1 MGLFIPFVTLTFI
14 FFGIFGCFHE
24 KHLRIFGVFYEKHL
38 RKLIKSIIFATKI
51 YRQIEDM
58 ERLFKRKLY
67 NRLLEW
73 KQVQNGKSAIL
84 IEGARRVGKSTLVEQ
99 FAKNEY
105 ESYILVDF
113 NEASEEVKSLFDNLM
128 NKDYIFLQLQ
138 AMYNVVL
145 KERKSVIIFDEV
157 QKCPLARQAIKYLVK
172 DGRYDYI
179 ETGSLISI
187 KKNTKDITIPS
198 EEERVTLYPMDYE
211 EFRWALGDEAS
222 VPLLHTFFEKRLP
235 LNQAHRDKMRDFR
248 LYMLIGGMPQAVK
261 TFIETN
267 NFSMVDHVK
276 RGIIKVYQEDF
287 QKLDETGRLETLFM
301 EIPSQLN
308 QTNNRYKP
316 YAVLGDV
323 DDNKLL
329 ELLKDLEDSKT
340 TLFSYHSNDPNVG
353 MSLTKD
359 ISKFKIFCAD
369 TGLFVTL
376 AFWDKDHTENIIYQK
391 LLNDK
396 LSTNMGYVYENIIAQ
411 ILTAAGNKLFYYT
424 WKKDANHNYEIDFLL
439 SRGAK
444 LHPIEVKS
452 SGYKTHKSLDAF
464 CQKFSHNIE
473 KRYLIYTKDLKQDED
488 TLLLPVYMT
497 QFL

>member
-1 MGLFIPFVTLTFI
+1 M
-14 FFGIFGCFHE
+14 
-24 KHLRIFGVFYEKHL
+24 
-38 RKLIKSIIFATKI
+38 
-51 YRQIEDM
+51 D
-58 ERLFKRKLY
+58 RLFKRKLY
-67 NRLLEW
+67 DRLLEW
-73 KQVQNGKSAIL
+73 KRVEDGKSAIL
-84 IEGARRVGKSTLVEQ
+84 VEGARRVGKSTLVEQ

-105 ESYILVDF
+105 ESYILIDF
-113 NEASEEVKSLFDNLM
+113 NEASEEVKSLFSDLM

-138 AMYNVVL
+138 AIYNVVL

-187 KKNTKDITIPS
+187 KKNTKNITIPS

-222 VPLLHTFFEKRLP
+222 VSLLRTFYEKRLP
-235 LNQAHRDKMRDFR
+235 LDKAHRDKMRDFR
-248 LYMLIGGMPQAVK
+248 LYMLVGGMPQAVNAY
-261 TFIETN
+261 IETN
-267 NFSMVDHVK
+267 NFSLVDHVK

-287 QKLDETGRLETLFM
+287 QKLDGSGRLETLFM
-301 EIPSQLN
+301 EIPSQLS

-323 DDNKLL
+323 DDDKLL
-329 ELLKDLEDSKT
+329 DFLKDLEDSKT

-396 LSTNMGYVYENIIAQ
+396 LSTNLGYVYENVIAQ
-411 ILTAAGNKLFYYT
+411 ILAASGNKLFYYT
-424 WKKDANHNYEIDFLL
+424 WPKDETHSYEIDFLL

-452 SGYKTHKSLDAF
+452 SGYKTHKSLDVF
-464 CQKFSHNIE
+464 CQKYSHIVE
-473 KRYLIYTKDLKQDED
+473 KRYLIYTKDLKKDED
-488 TLLLPVYMT
+488 TLMLPVYMT
-497 QFL
+497 PFL